1 MRLFRNPL
9 DSGAESSEDAT
20 IEKISNFVGKT
31 VCLRGWVQNLRSSGK
46 ICFLQF
52 RDGTGIIQCVAAPQD
67 VGEDRFE
74 ELKNLTLES
83 SILVEGEVKEDKRS
97 QLGFE
102 LLLKNFQLVTKTE
115 DWPIGKK
122 EHGVAFLM
130 SQRHLWLRSRKQV
143 AILRIRAEVIRA
155 IRDYFDG
162 RGFYLV
168 DSPILT
174 PNACEGTSTLFE
186 TPYFDSMAYLTQ
198 SGQLY
203 AEANALALG
212 KVYCFGPT
220 FRAEKSKTRR
230 HLAEFWMVEPEVAYM
245 NLDGDMDL
253 AEDFV
258 EYVVQRTLQNRAMEL
273 QILERDT
280 SVLQKVKK
288 PFPRIRYEEAID
300 LLKKKNFPAKFGDD
314 FGGDEETAISEEFD
328 RPVMIHRYPKD
339 IKAFYMKEDPEDSRL
354 ALCVDVIAPEGVGEI
369 IGGSERED
377 RLDIL
382 EKKIEE
388 HQLNKEAFSWYL
400 DLRRYGSVPHAGFGL
415 GLERTVGWIT
425 GVPHVRETVA
435 YPRMM
440 DKIFP

>member
-1 MRLFRNPL
+1 MCGG
-9 DSGAESSEDAT
+9 S
-20 IEKISNFVGKT
+20 
-31 VCLRGWVQNLRSSGK
+31 
-46 ICFLQF
+46 
-52 RDGTGIIQCVAAPQD
+52 QD

-203 AEANALALG
+203 AEASALALG

-300 LLKKKNFPAKFGDD
+300 LLKKKIFQPSLA
-314 FGGDEETAISEEFD
+314 
-328 RPVMIHRYPKD
+328 MI
-339 IKAFYMKEDPEDSRL
+339 L
-354 ALCVDVIAPEGVGEI
+354 GEMRKQLFQKNL
-369 IGGSERED
+369 IG
-377 RLDIL
+377 LL
-382 EKKIEE
+382 
-388 HQLNKEAFSWYL
+388 
-400 DLRRYGSVPHAGFGL
+400 
-415 GLERTVGWIT
+415 
-425 GVPHVRETVA
+425 
-435 YPRMM
+435 
-440 DKIFP
+440 